1 MKKHIA
7 VVGTGPV
14 GVVAALAAAQQGF
27 KVSVFEAEA
36 QVDESPRA
44 STTHPST
51 LEMIAQVGLIDRFI
65 EEGLSARYFQ
75 FWDLLTRQRVAEFDH
90 DILKNDTAYPFVVQ
104 TEQHKLAYMG
114 IDKLRSYPDASVH
127 FEHRVTDV
135 TQTDD
140 KATLS
145 IDVNGETL
153 QVEADYVIAADG
165 GRSTLRKALGIAFDG
180 MTWPEKFIVITVKD
194 DFEALMGSCY
204 RNYLAH
210 PESWT
215 NLFKVAG
222 DDMTGRLRVVFPSLG
237 DETDEQ
243 ALDDATVAKRLMHIH
258 PKDQPYQVLHKN
270 IYRVHQ
276 RVAADF
282 RKGRVFLAGD
292 AAHVN
297 NPIGGLG
304 LNCGIHDAMEL
315 VDMLT
320 RVEQGQEDASVFDRY
335 TRRRRQLNIEFVQA
349 QTVNNKKRLEEKDP
363 EARERALDDIRRISE
378 DPARHRE
385 FLLRSSLLESVR
397 QSKTIL

>member
-27 KVSVFEAEA
+27 KVSLFEAEA

-90 DILKNDTAYPFVVQ
+90 DILKNDTAYPIVVQ

-153 QVEADYVIAADG
+153 LVEADYVIAADG

-222 DDMTGRLRVVFPSLG
+222 DDMTGRWRVVFPSLG

-243 ALDDATVAKRLMHIH
+243 ALDDATVAERLMRIH

-363 EARERALDDIRRISE
+363 QARARALDDIRRISE
-378 DPARHRE
+378 DPVRHRE

-397 QSKTIL
+397 KSKTIL

>member
-27 KVSVFEAEA
+27 KVSLFEAEA

-90 DILKNDTAYPFVVQ
+90 DILKNDTAYPIVVQ

-153 QVEADYVIAADG
+153 RVEADYVIAADG

-222 DDMTGRLRVVFPSLG
+222 DDMTGRWRVVFPSLG

-243 ALDDATVAKRLMHIH
+243 ALDDATVAERLMRIH

-363 EARERALDDIRRISE
+363 QARARALDDIRRISE
-378 DPARHRE
+378 DPVRHRE

-397 QSKTIL
+397 KSKTIL